1 MQVCAYQIALLQDSL
16 QKLAGMNDQ
25 PPTNARA
32 VLATCFYEVAQ
43 EEMQQLAPPERS
55 IVLMDEHVFQHFQT
69 KWLGYRILIVP
80 AGEQNKTFGTLQ
92 LLSEQLLALG
102 ANRLSLLV
110 AVGGGVVTDLVGYL
124 AASFMRGVA
133 CAFVPT
139 TVLAQVDAALGG
151 KNGINVGLHKNML
164 GTIRQPKFIAINR
177 EYLSTLPDLEWANG
191 FAEIIKYG
199 WIEDGEILDILEAS
213 GLHFFQKNLREYSL
227 LAARCTAIKN
237 RIVAADEF
245 ESGERKKLNFGHTVG
260 HALETLYQLPHG
272 HAVSLGMRAALR
284 LSEIHEGL
292 DPSADRRL
300 ALMLQQYQLPTS
312 LNLDELQVLDLLMHD
327 KKRDGSNIDFVLL
340 ERTGKAVMRQLSREE
355 IRMGLS
361 IIQAK

>member
-1 MQVCAYQIALLQDSL
+1 
-16 QKLAGMNDQ
+16 MNDQ
-25 PPTNARA
+25 PPTYGQPVPAPC
-32 VLATCFYEVAQ
+32 LYELTQ

-55 IVLMDEHVFQHFQT
+55 IVLMDEHVFQHFPT
-69 KWLGYRILIVP
+69 KWSGYRILLVP
-80 AGEQNKTFGTLQ
+80 PGEQNKTFCTLE

-102 ANRLSLLV
+102 ANRQSLLV

-164 GTIRQPKFIAINR
+164 GTIRQPEFIAINR
-177 EYLSTLPDLEWANG
+177 EYLATLPDLEWANG

-199 WIEDGEILDILEAS
+199 WIDDVAILEILESSNLPY
-213 GLHFFQKNLREYSL
+213 FQKNLSEFSL
-227 LAARCTAIKN
+227 LSARCTSIKN

-245 ESGERKKLNFGHTVG
+245 ENGERKKLNFGHTVG
-260 HALETLYQLPHG
+260 HALETLYRLPHG

-300 ALMLQQYQLPTS
+300 AIMLQQYQLPTS
-312 LNLDELQVLDLLMHD
+312 LELDELQVLDLLMHD
-327 KKRDGSNIDFVLL
+327 KKRNGTNIDFILL
-340 ERTGKAVMRQLSREE
+340 ERAGKAVIRQLSREE

-361 IIQAK
+361 TIQAT